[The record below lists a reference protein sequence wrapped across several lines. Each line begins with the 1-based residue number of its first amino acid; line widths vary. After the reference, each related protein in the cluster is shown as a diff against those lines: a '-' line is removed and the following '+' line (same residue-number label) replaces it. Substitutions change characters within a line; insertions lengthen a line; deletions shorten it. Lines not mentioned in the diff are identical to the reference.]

1 MANHGDTGPLNWH
14 GAKVDSEGS
23 LPTPEIIGQLVE
35 VDDVI
40 YIAYG
45 TSAPSDFKPIAQLNN
60 LTATTDPGASDDG
73 YPVGAK
79 WVNTDTNRVWFCA
92 NNTASNAVWKEV
104 GSISGAAP
112 VDAKYITQVADGT
125 LTNEQALSALAT
137 GEMIVTTS
145 TGEITSIKYNIDAS
159 AAPTVN
165 DDSGDGYVVGSL
177 WIDTTNDKIYRCTDN
192 SSGAAKWPHL
202 SSGAS
207 DPAELVGAKAYTS
220 GITEITAGNAAVVA
234 FASESY
240 DTDAIHDNS
249 TNNSRLTCKT
259 AGYYHISASI
269 GVYQDTG
276 FPADIDGYLYIRSDG
291 AVNEAFANVYHL
303 IAEDEVAK
311 YFSISTPLLLAV
323 NEYVEIFLHNNSGGD
338 SLFVAA
344 NVGCFAEMHLIGL
357 EP

>member
-1 MANHGDTGPLNWH
+1 MGLHSELSHTELHGSM
-14 GAKVDSEGS
+14 VESESS

-40 YIAYG
+40 YIAHA
-45 TSAPSDFKPIAQLNN
+45 TSAPSDFKPIAQRNN
-60 LTATTDPGASDDG
+60 LTATTDPSSSDDG
-73 YPVGAK
+73 YPEGAK
-79 WVNTDTNRVWFCA
+79 WVNTDTNKVWFCA
-92 NNTASNAVWKEV
+92 HNATSNAVWKEV

-145 TGEITSIKYNIDAS
+145 TGEITSIKYNIAAS

-192 SSGAAKWPHL
+192 SSGAAVWPHL

-207 DPAELVGAKAYTS
+207 DPAKLVGAKAYTS
-220 GITEITAGNAAVVA
+220 GTTEITSSNDAAVA

-240 DTDAIHDNS
+240 DTDTIHDNS
-249 TNNSRLTCKT
+249 SNNTRLTCKT
-259 AGYYHISASI
+259 AGYYYISAQI
-269 GVYQDTG
+269 GISQDTG
-276 FPADIDGYLYIRSDG
+276 SPDEIVGYLYIKSDG
-291 AVNEAFANVYHL
+291 TTNEAMRDIYRQAAADGEAKHFAIFV
-303 IAEDEVAK
+303 
-311 YFSISTPLLLAV
+311 SLLLAV
-323 NEYVEIFLHNNSGGD
+323 NEYVEIWFQNDAGHTLT
-338 SLFVAA
+338 VEA
-344 NVGCFAEMHLIGL
+344 NARSFAEMHLIGL